1 MQKLSDSV
9 QRKFTD
15 VIDVDF
21 LEVETDTGYQ
31 PVSSINTT
39 ELYEIYEVAFE
50 SGNQIQCADNHIFIT
65 SDGFEI
71 FAKDQNG
78 YDLLTK
84 NGKDRVVKVSPT
96 GKYEEMYDLSVDS
109 EDHTYYTN
117 GVLSH
122 NSTIMAAILCHYI
135 IFNDNKTC
143 AILANKASTAR
154 EILSRVQ
161 MAYEHLP
168 KWLQHGVLE
177 WNKGQFLIENGSR
190 VIAASTSASAIRGM
204 SINFLALDEF
214 GFLPQNIAEEFFASV
229 YPTISS
235 GQTSKLM
242 IISTPNGMNMF
253 YKMWMDA
260 EAGLNGFKTVK
271 AIWSDIPTRDAKW
284 AAEQRAVLGEVKFQ
298 QECECAFI
306 GASNTLISG
315 QKLKSIPIEKP
326 MSASQTLRIYA
337 EPVPGNQYVMN
348 VDTARGTGN
357 DYSAYTII
365 NVTSLPYTVDA
376 VYADNEVSPL
386 IFPGLI
392 MNMCKRYNN
401 AAVLVETNDIGESVA
416 STIYYDYEYEETV
429 MTTDKG
435 EISVFGG
442 DKPGLRTT
450 KKTKQVGCSLLKTL
464 IENDQLI
471 IRDADILYEI
481 SNFVLKGASYE
492 AENGHDDLVMTLV
505 LFAYLTSQPLMQEL
519 TNSSAKAR
527 ILELRQ
533 QQAEDQMLPVGFMS
547 DGTEKEIEVFNF

>member
-1 MQKLSDSV
+1 MQQKLIDIEDWEVLTPSGWQDFSGILVTENQPLIELDSGLICTPTHKV
-9 QRKFTD
+9 KRDGKW
-15 VIDVDF
+15 VDAQN
-21 LEVETDTGYQ
+21 LSHVDRE
-31 PVSSINTT
+31 PSI
-39 ELYEIYEVAFE
+39 V
-50 SGNQIQCADNHIFIT
+50 
-65 SDGFEI
+65 
-71 FAKDQNG
+71 
-78 YDLLTK
+78 YDLYDVK
-84 NGKDRVVKVSPT
+84 NGN
-96 GKYEEMYDLSVDS
+96 E
-109 EDHTYYTN
+109 YYT
-117 GVLSH
+117 GSEVSH
-122 NSTIMAAILCHYI
+122 NCSML
-135 IFNDNKTC
+135 
-143 AILANKASTAR
+143 L
-154 EILSRVQ
+154 
-161 MAYEHLP
+161 
-168 KWLQHGVLE
+168 
-177 WNKGQFLIENGSR
+177 
-190 VIAASTSASAIRGM
+190 
-204 SINFLALDEF
+204 LDEF
-214 GFLPQNIAEEFFASV
+214 AFVPDNTAEEFFASV

-235 GQTSKLM
+235 GKESK
-242 IISTPNGMNMF
+242 IAVISTPNGMNHF
-253 YKMWMDA
+253 YKLTKDA
-260 EAGLNGFKTVK
+260 EAGLNGFHLTK
-271 AIWSDIPTRDAKW
+271 AVWSDVPGRDQKW
-284 AAEQRAVLGEVKFQ
+284 ADDQKSVLGESKFA
-298 QECECAFI
+298 QEMSCEFQ

-386 IFPGLI
+386 IFPGLV
-392 MNMCKRYNN
+392 MNMSKRYNN

-435 EISVFGG
+435 EISAFGG

-450 KKTKQVGCSLLKTL
+450 KKTKQVGCSVLKTL